1 MLSMATLFFSFFS
14 RSGCVSYLLKISEVR
29 MDLQIQ
35 AGVKGREIVVVEVK
49 DTAANYG
56 SGLVEV
62 YATPA
67 MVALMEKTCL
77 RSVLPFLPEGHGTV
91 GVKVNISH
99 SKATP
104 VGMQVVCESE
114 LIEVDRRR
122 LVFEV
127 VARDEGGEIGRGTH
141 ERFVIDTEKFMAK
154 L

>member
-1 MLSMATLFFSFFS
+1 MEIQVPT
-14 RSGCVSYLLKISEVR
+14 G
-29 MDLQIQ
+29 LQ
-35 AGVKGREIVVVEVK
+35 GKEELVVQFE
-49 DTAANYG
+49 DTAARYG

-77 RSVLPFLPEGHGTV
+77 TSVLPYLPEGFGTV
-91 GVKVNISH
+91 GVKVDISH

-104 VGMQVVCESE
+104 IGMRVTCEST
-114 LIEVDRRR
+114 LVEVDRRR

-127 VARDEGGEIGRGTH
+127 VARDEQGEIGRGRH
-141 ERFVIDTEKFMAK
+141 ERFIIDTKKFMQK

>member
-1 MLSMATLFFSFFS
+1 M
-14 RSGCVSYLLKISEVR
+14 E
-29 MDLQIQ
+29 LQIP
-35 AGVKGREIVVVEVK
+35 AGVKGKEDLVVRQE
-49 DTAANYG
+49 DTAARYG

-77 RSVLPFLPEGHGTV
+77 TSVLPYLPQGHGTV
-91 GVKVNISH
+91 GIKIDVSH

-104 VGMQVVCESE
+104 VGMKVTCESTLVE
-114 LIEVDRRR
+114 IDRRR

-127 VARDEGGEIGRGTH
+127 VASDEQGEIGRGRH
-141 ERFVIDTEKFMAK
+141 ERFVIDTKKFMEK

>member
-1 MLSMATLFFSFFS
+1 M
-14 RSGCVSYLLKISEVR
+14 E
-29 MDLQIQ
+29 LQIP
-35 AGVKGREIVVVEVK
+35 AGVKGKEALVVSHE
-49 DTAANYG
+49 DTAARYG

-77 RSVLPFLPEGHGTV
+77 TSVLPYLPEGHGTV
-91 GVKVNISH
+91 GIKIDVSH

-104 VGMQVVCESE
+104 VGMKVTCESTLVE
-114 LIEVDRRR
+114 IDRRR

-127 VARDEGGEIGRGTH
+127 LACDEKGEIGRGRH
-141 ERFVIDTEKFMAK
+141 ERFVIDTRKFMEK

>member
-1 MLSMATLFFSFFS
+1 M
-14 RSGCVSYLLKISEVR
+14 E
-29 MDLQIQ
+29 LQIP
-35 AGVKGREIVVVEVK
+35 AEVKGKQELVVTLD
-49 DTAANYG
+49 DTAAKYG

-77 RSVLPFLPEGHGTV
+77 QSVLPYLPQGHGTV
-91 GVKVNISH
+91 GIKIDVSH

-104 VGMQVVCESE
+104 VGMKVTCEST

-127 VARDEGGEIGRGTH
+127 LATDEKGEIGRGRH
-141 ERFVIDTEKFMAK
+141 ERFVIDTAKFMEK

>member
-1 MLSMATLFFSFFS
+1 M
-14 RSGCVSYLLKISEVR
+14 E
-29 MDLQIQ
+29 LQIP
-35 AGVKGREIVVVEVK
+35 AEVKGKQELVVTLD
-49 DTAANYG
+49 DTAAKYG

-77 RSVLPFLPEGHGTV
+77 QSVLPYLPQGHGTV
-91 GVKVNISH
+91 GIKIDVSH
-99 SKATP
+99 SRATP
-104 VGMQVVCESE
+104 VGMKVTCEST

-127 VARDEGGEIGRGTH
+127 LATDEKGEIGRGRH
-141 ERFVIDTEKFMAK
+141 ERFVIDTAKFMEK